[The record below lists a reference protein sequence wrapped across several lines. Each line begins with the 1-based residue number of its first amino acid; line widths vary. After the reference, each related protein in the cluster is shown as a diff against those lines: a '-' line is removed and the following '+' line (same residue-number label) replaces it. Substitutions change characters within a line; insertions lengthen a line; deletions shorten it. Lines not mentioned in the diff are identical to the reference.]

1 MKTLGIALALA
12 FALVAAPAR
21 ADDVALA
28 TEVFE
33 SGVKKMAAGRCEET
47 PIGDRTICTAARDD
61 FRHAYELYPSGLGA
75 LRNLAFVEKG
85 LGLVASS
92 ARHFRELAHKAP
104 LDPKPA
110 RRLWAE
116 FAKKE
121 LAELEPRLPHL
132 TVHVAKGAPEDTRVT
147 VDDVAVASGAW
158 GTSME
163 IDPGTHTVVA
173 EAKGTTGFQMSVV
186 LAEKETK
193 SIDIAFETKSD
204 AAPALTTPSS
214 TPMPAA
220 PGSGVAH
227 ERRIAPLVVT
237 GIGIATVA
245 VGLGFGWA
253 AIQKHK
259 EVCNG
264 PGCDPQAY
272 ADGKSL
278 ARTSTIVTGVGLA
291 AAASGLVWY
300 VLSSPSSGDPER
312 RTAIAPSAFEGG
324 AGVQVFGRF

>member
-1 MKTLGIALALA
+1 LRTLPIAIALAL
-12 FALVAAPAR
+12 VAVPAR

-33 SGVKKMAAGRCEET
+33 SGVKKMTKGRCEET
-47 PIGDRTICTAARDD
+47 PIGDRTVCTAARDD

-92 ARHFRELAHKAP
+92 ASHFRELARKAP
-104 LDPKPA
+104 LDTKPA
-110 RRLWAE
+110 RRLWAD

-121 LAELEPRLPHL
+121 LEEIEPRIPHL
-132 TVHVAKGAPEDTRVT
+132 VINVAKGAPEDTRVAI
-147 VDDVAVASGAW
+147 DDTPVAQASWGA
-158 GTSME
+158 SLE
-163 IDPGTHTVVA
+163 VDPGTHSVVA
-173 EAKGTTGFQMSVV
+173 EAKGTTGFQMNVV
-186 LAEKETK
+186 VAETETRT
-193 SIDIAFETKSD
+193 IDIAFETKAD
-204 AAPALTTPSS
+204 APPALTTPSS
-214 TPMPAA
+214 TPMPTTVA
-220 PGSGVAH
+220 P

-237 GIGIATVA
+237 GVGVATVA
-245 VGLGFGWA
+245 VGLAFGWA

-259 EVCNG
+259 EVCSG
-264 PGCDPQAY
+264 PGCDPNAY

-300 VLSSPSSGDPER
+300 VLSSPSKGDPER

-324 AGVQVFGRF
+324 AGVQVFGHF